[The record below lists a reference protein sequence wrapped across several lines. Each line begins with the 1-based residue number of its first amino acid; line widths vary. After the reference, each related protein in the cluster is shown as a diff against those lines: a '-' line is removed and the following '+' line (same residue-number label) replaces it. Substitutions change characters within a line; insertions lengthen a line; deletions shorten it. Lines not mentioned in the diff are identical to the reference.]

1 MKRHGLLISAI
12 LAGALGTASSAA
24 ADTTD
29 ALLGKLLAK
38 GILTQAEYDE
48 LMRRK
53 AVDEPIAS
61 ASARAPNADASSAS
75 AKPDGRADSFVRTTD
90 SGVGFQAG
98 PVTVKFSGSVN
109 GFYVHD
115 SGATAGPGSTVV
127 GGLAS
132 LGPDT
137 SSVRNGLLP
146 GFLKV
151 DVTSVQNGFDV
162 GAHFGLYPGINS
174 VSNVGGANSAGS
186 PTALSTS
193 GIDARQTYLTIGR
206 KDLGELKIGRDI
218 GLFGSEAILNDLSLL
233 GVGTAAGNSAP
244 SNTSIGRIGVGYI
257 YTDFQPQITYTS
269 PKFGGLQMA
278 VGVFQPLTTAGAS
291 EANSSPGFQGKLTYA
306 FGGQGFSGQLWA
318 NALTQKHD
326 GVSGF
331 GGYTGS
337 AYDLGGKLTAGKAT
351 VIGYYYNGSGVGTT
365 GLFILAA
372 TTDGRK
378 RDSSGYYVQGAY
390 KVTRKLSLGASHG
403 ESRLRA
409 ARGETFPTLVSKNSS
424 TLFQSQYA
432 LTPWINLV
440 GEYTK
445 TRSEAQ
451 NGNSAESDTTA
462 LGAILFF

>member
-1 MKRHGLLISAI
+1 M
-12 LAGALGTASSAA
+12 
-24 ADTTD
+24 
-29 ALLGKLLAK
+29 
-38 GILTQAEYDE
+38 
-48 LMRRK
+48 
-53 AVDEPIAS
+53 
-61 ASARAPNADASSAS
+61 
-75 AKPDGRADSFVRTTD
+75 
-90 SGVGFQAG
+90 
-98 PVTVKFSGSVN
+98 KFSGSVN

-174 VSNVGGANSAGS
+174 VSNVGGANSGGVAHRALHLRHRRAPDLSDHRPQGS
-186 PTALSTS
+186 
-193 GIDARQTYLTIGR
+193 GR
-206 KDLGELKIGRDI
+206 VEDRRDI

-409 ARGETFPTLVSKNSS
+409 ARGRCSRRWSRRTARPCSSRNTL
-424 TLFQSQYA
+424 
-432 LTPWINLV
+432 
-440 GEYTK
+440 
-445 TRSEAQ
+445 
-451 NGNSAESDTTA
+451 
-462 LGAILFF
+462 

>member
-1 MKRHGLLISAI
+1 MKRNGLLITAVLS
-12 LAGALGTASSAA
+12 GALGSASAAA
-24 ADTTD
+24 ADTTE
-29 ALLGKLLAK
+29 ALLSKLLAK
-38 GILTQAEYDE
+38 GILTQSEYDE
-48 LMRRK
+48 LAHRK
-53 AVDEPIAS
+53 ASDEPMATTSTPSSSAAS
-61 ASARAPNADASSAS
+61 ASADAKPSAS
-75 AKPDGRADSFVRTTD
+75 DERLIRATD

-115 SGATAGPGSTVV
+115 SGATAGPRSTVV

-137 SSVRNGLLP
+137 SAVRNGLLP

-162 GAHFGLYPGINS
+162 GAHFGLYPGIDS

-193 GIDARQTYLTIGR
+193 GIDARQTYLTIAR

-269 PKFGGLQMA
+269 PKFGGVQMA

-291 EANSSPGFQGKLTYA
+291 ESNGSPGFQGKITYD
-306 FGGQGFSGQLWA
+306 FGGDGFSGKLWA

-326 GVSGF
+326 GVGGF
-331 GGYTGS
+331 GDYTGT
-337 AYDLGGKLTAGKAT
+337 AYDLGGKLVVGKAALT
-351 VIGYYYNGSGVGTT
+351 GYYYDGSGVGTT

-372 TTDGRK
+372 TADGRK
-378 RDSSGYYVQGAY
+378 RDSNGYYIQGAY
-390 KVTRKLSLGASHG
+390 KVTSKLSLGASHG
-403 ESRLRA
+403 ESRLHV
-409 ARGETFPTLVSKNSS
+409 ARGEAFPTLVSKNRS

-432 LTPWINLV
+432 LTPWVNLV
-440 GEYTK
+440 GEYTR
-445 TRSEAQ
+445 TRSDAQ
-451 NGNSAESDTTA
+451 NGNSAKSDTTA
-462 LGAILFF
+462 LGVILFF